1 MPVDVKAILSAAEPE
16 PVFGEDVMAL
26 SRIAQSNRTYK
37 RAQQLREKQEYDT
50 FAIAQGAEVAGSVNF
65 MDSVADIDLSIAE
78 IAKMSAANKGN
89 NLVQASLTKLRGGL
103 EETKQLASGRNASI
117 ESLNTL
123 SDDVYQL
130 QENRSKGG
138 IYNEGAVTELIKNA
152 KNFVNSNAHYLDANL
167 RKDYESKIDDLVKTR
182 NVYNMIDFYDK
193 DHEEKGIQF
202 QADASQPDYLTSIQ
216 QGLLQ
221 QSKNFADVGNVDDA
235 MKSIS
240 SLAAVGVSEAK
251 YNQRAGQAQFAGE
264 QVADFRSQ
272 IESVNTE
279 IESYRGLLGQ
289 GVESKSELEL
299 DSKFK
304 ELVGGLK
311 VSLPS
316 DPNSLVGSGGLE
328 TVNLAIRQQSDMLNT
343 ILTGPATG
351 PEYFGMASLDNIP
364 IDDVDAQQFGLD
376 SGSTLKDVWDN
387 YQSVVTDEEKEPY
400 MDLMAHYVADPKF
413 TKAIAHGFR
422 GGGMKISAISE
433 EEKNAARIMVGSA
446 RTYNKLKR
454 LRKEH
459 FIDFPISTS
468 VGVLS
473 QSGYGQQGG
482 GLQMNWP
489 GQ

>member
-1 MPVDVKAILSAAEPE
+1 MPVDVKAILSAAEPQ

-26 SRIAQSNRTYK
+26 SRIAQSNRTYA

-65 MDSVADIDLSIAE
+65 MDSVADIDLSISE
-78 IAKMSAANKGN
+78 IAKMASANKGN
-89 NLVQASLTKLRGGL
+89 KLVEASLTTLRGGL

-117 ESLNTL
+117 DSLDTL
-123 SDDVYQL
+123 SDKVYQL
-130 QENRSKGG
+130 HEDRAKGG
-138 IYNEGAVTELIKNA
+138 IYNEGAVTDLIKNA
-152 KNFVNSNAHYLDANL
+152 KNFVNSNAHYLDKAL
-167 RKDYESKIDDLVKTR
+167 RAEYEFKIDELVKTR

-193 DHEEKGIQF
+193 EEKEGIQF
-202 QADASQPDYLTSIQ
+202 QDDPSQPDYLTSIQ

-251 YNQRAGQAQFAGE
+251 YTQRAGQAQFAQE
-264 QVADFRSQ
+264 QITDFRSQ
-272 IESVNTE
+272 IGNVNSE
-279 IESYRGLLGQ
+279 IEAYRGLLGE
-289 GVESKSELEL
+289 GVESDAELEL
-299 DSKFK
+299 NKEFK

-311 VSLPS
+311 LSLPS
-316 DPNSLVGSGGLE
+316 NPDELVGSGGLG
-328 TVNLAIRQQSDMLNT
+328 TVNVAIRQQSDMLNT

-351 PEYFGMASLDNIP
+351 PELFGMASLDNIT

-387 YQSVVTDEEKEPY
+387 FQSVVTDEEKEPY

-413 TKAIAHGFR
+413 TEAIAQGFR

-468 VGVLS
+468 IGVLR
-473 QSGYGQQGG
+473 QSGMYGQQGG

-489 GQ
+489 R